1 MAEETI
7 NPADMSKEQLAERR
21 REIKEYYEDNIPS
34 LKVQLEYEE
43 LLKDIE
49 KTRAERLQA
58 QMFIA
63 KTMATDPDK
72 ENKDDVPGSNVVNPR
87 SWKSVEE
94 ARQAGKDAAEN
105 IKKEMKE
112 QAIKVAAEKRKLKK
126 AEK

>member
-1 MAEETI
+1 MAKETTD
-7 NPADMSKEQLAERR
+7 PAELSKEELAERR

-43 LLKDIE
+43 LLRDIE

-72 ENKDDVPGSNVVNPR
+72 EDVPGSNVVRP
-87 SWKSVEE
+87 SQFESVEE
-94 ARQAGKDAAEN
+94 ARAAGKAKAEE
-105 IKKEMKE
+105 IKAEMKK
-112 QAIKVAAEKRKLKK
+112 QAVDKALNERKLKK
-126 AEK
+126 AK

>member
-7 NPADMSKEQLAERR
+7 NPAELSKEQLAERR

-63 KTMATDPDK
+63 KTMATDPEK
-72 ENKDDVPGSNVVNPR
+72 EDVPGSNVVRP
-87 SWKSVEE
+87 SQFESVEH
-94 ARQAGKDAAEN
+94 ARAAGKAKAQEIKAE
-105 IKKEMKE
+105 IKKQAVDNAMKE
-112 QAIKVAAEKRKLKK
+112 RKLKK
-126 AEK
+126 TK